1 MERDRPARDVDGF
14 LSMYAD
20 DVLLLFEGLPDVR
33 GAEAMREPV
42 TAMMQ
47 DPAYALE
54 FITDTLVAARSGEL
68 AYEPGRYRLTM
79 SGPEGEPVTTHG
91 GYIVV
96 WRKGSDGVWRCA
108 VDAPVSDPPLE
119 EAPR

>member
-1 MERDRPARDVDGF
+1 VSTPPAPIDYSAEAEAVIRARVTAWNAIARSRDVDGF

-42 TAMMQ
+42 T
-47 DPAYALE
+47 
-54 FITDTLVAARSGEL
+54 
-68 AYEPGRYRLTM
+68 
-79 SGPEGEPVTTHG
+79 THG
-91 GYIVV
+91 GYVVV